1 MYSDEVPGVMNDKKS
16 FFVNSFSHVVFV
28 VFVIFILILISTL
41 ADHAFCSDNLILKKL
56 IIRASSRNESPLL
69 DIPAQDWG
77 YQAFRE
83 RARKLDSLLAI
94 HTSLDS
100 VGGRV
105 GHERIAGMAEGFQ
118 GVGKYEKALK
128 WWKVLYR
135 VDREKRFLSKSVDG
149 MVVCAVALA
158 DSFEMAKLVEISSS
172 WPESIKRENG
182 RYLVHMLDFLRMLGA
197 NNLWLRNKLKALYKY
212 LPLPE
217 AKFLDAQLA
226 IDIGDFERAY
236 TIYNSIMNEYHP
248 NELDSLQ
255 AVSLLQGMVLSSFFS
270 GREDECDEI
279 VGAVLQYGSAPL
291 INRARWWRANL
302 AYISGNVSE
311 ARTLYS
317 ILCNDNIEDSCFWQ
331 EYIDKV
337 KELNKK
343 CRR

>member
-1 MYSDEVPGVMNDKKS
+1 MQTEVSEVMNGKKK
-16 FFVNSFSHVVFV
+16 FYENSFSHVVSI
-28 VFVIFILILISTL
+28 VFVIFTLIFLSIP
-41 ADHAFCSDNLILKKL
+41 ADDAFCDDNLILKKL
-56 IIRASSRNESPLL
+56 IIRASSRDESSLL

-83 RARKLDSLLAI
+83 RARNLDSLLSI

-105 GHERIAGMAEGFQ
+105 GHERIAGMAHGFQ

-158 DSFEMAKLVEISSS
+158 DSFEMARLVEISPS
-172 WPESIKRENG
+172 WPESIKRRNG
-182 RYLVHMLDFLRMLGA
+182 KYLVHMLDFLRMLGA
-197 NNLWLRNKLKALYKY
+197 NNLWLRNKLKALYKN

-226 IDIGDFERAY
+226 MDIGDFEKAH
-236 TIYNSIMNEYHP
+236 TIFSSIMNEYHP

-270 GREDECDEI
+270 GRMDEFDEI

-291 INRARWWRANL
+291 INKARWWRANL
-302 AYISGNVSE
+302 AYISGNKSE

-331 EYIDKV
+331 EYIDKI